1 MKVTKDNLFTIRI
14 DRQLEK
20 PLNELKHAKRLNSY
34 SEVID
39 LLLGNYY
46 KDNPLSFEYLAFH
59 FKATLSQLKEINKV
73 FTTTANYSYLEK
85 LYIVDMKVSIKDKD
99 KTISLLKE
107 VGVAEIEEKI

>member
-14 DRQLEK
+14 DRRLEV
-20 PLNELKHAKRLNSY
+20 PLNELKHIKRLNSY

-46 KDNPLSFEYLAFH
+46 SINPLSSEYLKLH

-73 FTTTANYSYLEK
+73 FTTTSNYSYLEK
-85 LYIVDMKVSIKDKD
+85 IYIVDMKVSIKDKD
-99 KTISLLKE
+99 KFISLLKE
-107 VGVAEIEEKI
+107 LGVVEIEEKI